1 MADRNLVLQLLITAR
16 DQASAALER
25 VGAGIQAIGGSVSQ
39 ALGPLRNFGALLA
52 ATAGL
57 GGAKELLDRAEAYT
71 RLTNQLRVATQG
83 EEEYQAALEAVVAVA
98 RRSNADLDSTAN
110 LYGKIAQNAE
120 TLGLSQGQV
129 ADVTELVAKAMQLSG
144 AEASAASGA
153 ILQLGQALGSGAL
166 RGDEFNS
173 IMEASPKLM
182 EALAAGLGVAVGEL
196 RAMAE
201 AGQLTADR
209 VVKALLTQKVA
220 IDEVYGK
227 LPQTVGQAM
236 TGLANAGT
244 LFVGK
249 LNEQT
254 GATQSLA
261 SGLKFLA
268 ENLDAVAALM
278 GAAFAAALAKGTV
291 AFGQQVA
298 AMLAAK
304 AAARELAIAA
314 AAQQQEAVAAA
325 QGHLAAAQAAANRAL
340 AEQRL
345 ALQVVAAMEA
355 ELGYGVVTANLT
367 AARQQAAAAAAAATA
382 ATQRYAAAQAAL
394 VAAQGAGTASVGLF
408 ARAMGLLTGPVGL
421 IALAV
426 SAFAGLYAAFS
437 RQKPATD
444 ALTSSLDE
452 YSAALK
458 KATAAQLAVQALDL
472 DRQIAA
478 QKTAL
483 ADATREW
490 EIHKSWLD
498 NAAESGRDV
507 GKTQEALTRSAAALE
522 VETQKLNELNERRNQ
537 LLQEQETRAKATAS
551 ADGALIGQYTQQAT
565 AMDKLSVAIQE
576 RAKHLKTVSD
586 AQIRETEALL
596 AKAEAEG
603 KVVEIDRL
611 TVQLA
616 AQRATQARL
625 AAELARGEATA
636 AMVKVA
642 ALESIERTQ
651 QRLTPQEAAALQA
664 AREAAT
670 AKTAEAAAA
679 EALAAQLD
687 AQAKSA
693 ETGTEATQRLADVLE
708 KLHAETERNIE
719 AADRETTVRRT
730 QIAAALE
737 LATAKGN
744 EAEAARLS
752 AEAAQEE
759 VAASTER
766 IQQLTEQQTLV
777 ERHINLLYEQA
788 NADGVYTEAE
798 RAVIEALKD
807 KATETAQEIAGIEA
821 KLPLLEQE
829 AAQAER
835 MAGPIGALI
844 RLTEQRVAA
853 AGREI
858 AAIERGYDAQIR
870 EQQVIEAVANAKGDA
885 AAAAAAAVR
894 IKELEAEKA
903 QAVADALAREAE
915 AAIAAAD
922 AKKLEI
928 LASDRSIEA
937 KNTEIAAL
945 DALIAKQRESVAAA
959 QATAAAARAQADAA
973 ADSAAAANDASAAIR
988 ETGDATER
996 SGNQAAEYSE
1006 ALVYLAKNFD
1016 QLSERGK
1023 AALDAIGKGPDFT
1036 VLGQGVM
1043 SAWRYLE
1050 LITQATQKLD
1060 EAAGA
1065 EIEFNRRLQETAAL
1079 ANGVGEEA
1087 DRAREQLVR
1096 MAQTGATN
1104 IRGLTQDGEQAIQM
1118 LEDIKNAS
1126 LEAEAALSGLAADF
1140 ERQILQLRGDQRALL
1155 KLEHEDNLRRI
1166 EEEYARAG
1174 ALGRDEYAA
1183 AKRRAED
1190 LHKLKL
1196 QQIEEQDRQS
1206 RTRDT
1211 TTANNV
1217 KDAWSGAA
1225 DEIER
1230 AKTALAGINSADLN
1244 NVIGQ
1249 IGKVTGAAQQLRSVL

>member
-16 DQASAALER
+16 DQASAALAR
-25 VGAGIQAIGGSVSQ
+25 VGAGIQAIGGSASQ
-39 ALGPLRNFGALLA
+39 ALGPLRDFGALLA

-57 GGAKELLDRAEAYT
+57 GGAKELLDRADAYT

-201 AGQLTADR
+201 AGQLTSDR

-304 AAARELAIAA
+304 AAARELAVAA
-314 AAQQQEAVAAA
+314 AAQQREAVAAA

-355 ELGYGVVTANLT
+355 ELGYGVVIANLT
-367 AARQQAAAAAAAATA
+367 AARQQASAAAIAATA

-507 GKTQEALTRSAAALE
+507 GETQDALTRSAAALE
-522 VETQKLNELNERRNQ
+522 VETQKLNELNERRNK
-537 LLQEQETRAKATAS
+537 LLEEQKTRAEATTG
-551 ADGALIGQYTQQAT
+551 ADAALVGQYNQQAT

-576 RAKHLKTVSD
+576 RAKYLKTVSD
-586 AQIRETEALL
+586 AQIEETEALL

-603 KVVEIDRL
+603 KVVEVDRL

-616 AQRATQARL
+616 AQRATAARL

-636 AMVKVA
+636 ATVKVT
-642 ALESIERTQ
+642 ALENIEKVQ
-651 QRLTPQEAAALQA
+651 GRLTPQEAAALKT

-679 EALAAQLD
+679 EALAAQLK
-687 AQAKSA
+687 ALAESAK
-693 ETGTEATQRLADVLE
+693 TGELATLRLSKELEALR
-708 KLHAETERNIE
+708 AETERNIE

-752 AEAAQEE
+752 AQAAREE
-759 VAASTER
+759 VEAGAER
-766 IQQLTEQQTLV
+766 IQQLTEQQTRI

-829 AAQAER
+829 ARQAEIL
-835 MAGPIGALI
+835 AGPIGDLT
-844 RLTEQRVAA
+844 RLYREQTAEHERAA
-853 AGREI
+853 SASERYYDTQI
-858 AAIERGYDAQIR
+858 AQKDAAI
-870 EQQVIEAVANAKGDA
+870 AVAKAKGDEATA
-885 AAAAAAAVR
+885 AALLLEKQDLEIEKADALSAA
-894 IKELEAEKA
+894 KA
-903 QAVADALAREAE
+903 QAAIDAQNVVEAKKLEAAASESISEAE
-915 AAIAAAD
+915 QREIDKLQEVAD
-922 AKKLEI
+922 AKKAAAEQARIYADALQEESDVAKESGEAQKEAGEKAEKATSGVMANVQDLIKGYDGLTEAGLEFAKSMDVKGMNYGMEGMI
-928 LASDRSIEA
+928 AFGRGVQQNTDRV
-937 KNTEIAAL
+937 IALL
-945 DALIAKQRESVAAA
+945 DAEKELNAEVERLSIIAEGTGISAKKAHDELLFM
-959 QATAAAARAQADAA
+959 AR
-973 ADSAAAANDASAAIR
+973 N
-988 ETGDATER
+988 G
-996 SGNQAAEYSE
+996 G
-1006 ALVYLAKNFD
+1006 
-1016 QLSERGK
+1016 
-1023 AALDAIGKGPDFT
+1023 
-1036 VLGQGVM
+1036 
-1043 SAWRYLE
+1043 
-1050 LITQATQKLD
+1050 
-1060 EAAGA
+1060 AG
-1065 EIEFNRRLQETAAL
+1065 
-1079 ANGVGEEA
+1079 
-1087 DRAREQLVR
+1087 
-1096 MAQTGATN
+1096 
-1104 IRGLTQDGEQAIQM
+1104 IRGLTTDGEAARQK
-1118 LEDIKNAS
+1118 LEEIRNAA
-1126 LEAEAALSGLAADF
+1126 LEAEQALSKMAQDLNR
-1140 ERQILQLRGDQRALL
+1140 EILQARGDERALL
-1155 KLEHEDNLRRI
+1155 ELEHQERLQNLEELYARSG
-1166 EEEYARAG
+1166 ELGAEEYQMAKSQA
-1174 ALGRDEYAA
+1174 DE
-1183 AKRRAED
+1183 
-1190 LHKLKL
+1190 LHRLKL
-1196 QQIEEQDRQS
+1196 QQLEEEAKQDKIKE
-1206 RTRDT
+1206 
-1211 TTANNV
+1211 TTASISSLANEV
-1217 KDAWSGAA
+1217 
-1225 DEIER
+1225 ER
-1230 AKTALAGINSADLN
+1230 AKGAISGLN
-1244 NVIGQ
+1244 NSDLSNIVGQ
-1249 IGKVTGAAQQLRSVL
+1249 LGQVTGAAQHLRSVL

>member
-16 DQASAALER
+16 DQASAALAR
-25 VGAGIQAIGGSVSQ
+25 VGAGIQAIGDSVSQ
-39 ALGPLRNFGALLA
+39 ALGPLRDFGALLA

-57 GGAKELLDRAEAYT
+57 GGAKELLDRADAYT

-201 AGQLTADR
+201 AGQLTSDR

-304 AAARELAIAA
+304 AAARELAVAA
-314 AAQQQEAVAAA
+314 AAQQREAVAAA

-355 ELGYGVVTANLT
+355 ELGYGVVIANLT
-367 AARQQAAAAAAAATA
+367 AARQQASAAAIAATA

-507 GKTQEALTRSAAALE
+507 GETQDALTRSAAALE
-522 VETQKLNELNERRNQ
+522 VETQKLNELNERRNK
-537 LLQEQETRAKATAS
+537 LLEEQKTRAEATTG
-551 ADGALIGQYTQQAT
+551 ADAALVGQYNQQAT

-576 RAKHLKTVSD
+576 RAKYLKTVSD
-586 AQIRETEALL
+586 AQIEETEALL

-603 KVVEIDRL
+603 KVVEVDRL

-616 AQRATQARL
+616 AQRATAARL

-636 AMVKVA
+636 ATVKVT
-642 ALESIERTQ
+642 ALENIEKVQ
-651 QRLTPQEAAALQA
+651 GRLTPQEAAALKT

-679 EALAAQLD
+679 EALAAQLK
-687 AQAKSA
+687 ALAESAK
-693 ETGTEATQRLADVLE
+693 TGELATLRLSKELEALR
-708 KLHAETERNIE
+708 AETERNIE

-752 AEAAQEE
+752 AQAAREE
-759 VAASTER
+759 VEAGAER
-766 IQQLTEQQTLV
+766 IQQLTEQQTRI

-829 AAQAER
+829 ARQAEIL
-835 MAGPIGALI
+835 AGPIGDLT
-844 RLTEQRVAA
+844 RLYREQTAEHERAA
-853 AGREI
+853 SASERYYDTQI
-858 AAIERGYDAQIR
+858 AQKDAAI
-870 EQQVIEAVANAKGDA
+870 AVAKAKGDEATA
-885 AAAAAAAVR
+885 AALLLEKQDLEIEKADALSAA
-894 IKELEAEKA
+894 KA
-903 QAVADALAREAE
+903 QAAIDAQNVVEAKKLEAAASESISEAE
-915 AAIAAAD
+915 QREIDKLQEVAD
-922 AKKLEI
+922 AKKAAAEQARIYADALQEESDVAKESGEAQKEAGEKAEKATSGVMANVQDLIKGYDGLTEAGLEFAKSMDVKGMNYGMEGI
-928 LASDRSIEA
+928 IAFGRGVQQNTDRV
-937 KNTEIAAL
+937 IALL
-945 DALIAKQRESVAAA
+945 DAEKELNAEVERLSIIAEGTGISAKKAHDELLFM
-959 QATAAAARAQADAA
+959 AR
-973 ADSAAAANDASAAIR
+973 N
-988 ETGDATER
+988 G
-996 SGNQAAEYSE
+996 G
-1006 ALVYLAKNFD
+1006 
-1016 QLSERGK
+1016 
-1023 AALDAIGKGPDFT
+1023 
-1036 VLGQGVM
+1036 
-1043 SAWRYLE
+1043 
-1050 LITQATQKLD
+1050 
-1060 EAAGA
+1060 AG
-1065 EIEFNRRLQETAAL
+1065 
-1079 ANGVGEEA
+1079 
-1087 DRAREQLVR
+1087 
-1096 MAQTGATN
+1096 
-1104 IRGLTQDGEQAIQM
+1104 IRGLTTDGEAARQK
-1118 LEDIKNAS
+1118 LEEIRNAA
-1126 LEAEAALSGLAADF
+1126 LEAEQALSKMAQDLNR
-1140 ERQILQLRGDQRALL
+1140 EILQARGDERALL
-1155 KLEHEDNLRRI
+1155 ELEHQERLQNLEELYARSGQLGA
-1166 EEEYARAG
+1166 EEYQMAKSQA
-1174 ALGRDEYAA
+1174 DE
-1183 AKRRAED
+1183 
-1190 LHKLKL
+1190 LHRLKL
-1196 QQIEEQDRQS
+1196 QQLEEEAKQDKIKE
-1206 RTRDT
+1206 
-1211 TTANNV
+1211 TTASISSLANEV
-1217 KDAWSGAA
+1217 
-1225 DEIER
+1225 ER
-1230 AKTALAGINSADLN
+1230 AKGAISGLN
-1244 NVIGQ
+1244 NSDLSNIVGQ
-1249 IGKVTGAAQQLRSVL
+1249 LGQVTGAAQHLRSVL

>member
-16 DQASAALER
+16 DQASAALAR

-39 ALGPLRNFGALLA
+39 ALGPLRDFGALLA

-57 GGAKELLDRAEAYT
+57 GGAKELLDRADAYT

-201 AGQLTADR
+201 AGQLTSDR

-304 AAARELAIAA
+304 AAARELAVAA
-314 AAQQQEAVAAA
+314 AAQQREAVAAA

-355 ELGYGVVTANLT
+355 ELGYGVVIANLT
-367 AARQQAAAAAAAATA
+367 AARQQASAAAIAATA

-507 GKTQEALTRSAAALE
+507 GETQDALTRSAAALE
-522 VETQKLNELNERRNQ
+522 VETQKLNELNERRNK
-537 LLQEQETRAKATAS
+537 LLEEQKTRAEATTG
-551 ADGALIGQYTQQAT
+551 ADAALVGQYNQQAT

-576 RAKHLKTVSD
+576 RAKYLKTVSD
-586 AQIRETEALL
+586 AQIEETEALL

-603 KVVEIDRL
+603 KVVEVDRL
-611 TVQLA
+611 TLQLA
-616 AQRATQARL
+616 AQRATAARL

-636 AMVKVA
+636 ATVKVT
-642 ALESIERTQ
+642 ALENIEKVQ
-651 QRLTPQEAAALQA
+651 GRLTPQEAAALKT

-679 EALAAQLD
+679 EALAAQLK
-687 AQAKSA
+687 ALAESAK
-693 ETGTEATQRLADVLE
+693 TGELATLRLSKELEALR
-708 KLHAETERNIE
+708 AETERNIE

-752 AEAAQEE
+752 AQAAREE
-759 VAASTER
+759 VEAGAER
-766 IQQLTEQQTLV
+766 IQQLTEQQTRI

-829 AAQAER
+829 ARQAEIL
-835 MAGPIGALI
+835 AGPIGDLT
-844 RLTEQRVAA
+844 RLYREQTAEHERAA
-853 AGREI
+853 SASERYYDTQI
-858 AAIERGYDAQIR
+858 AQKDAAI
-870 EQQVIEAVANAKGDA
+870 AVAKAKGDEATA
-885 AAAAAAAVR
+885 AALLLEKQDLEIEKADALSAA
-894 IKELEAEKA
+894 KA
-903 QAVADALAREAE
+903 QAAIDAQNVVEAKKLEAAASEGISEAE
-915 AAIAAAD
+915 QREIDKLQEVAD
-922 AKKLEI
+922 AKK
-928 LASDRSIEA
+928 
-937 KNTEIAAL
+937 AAAEQARIYA
-945 DALIAKQRESVAAA
+945 DALQEESDVAKESGEA
-959 QATAAAARAQADAA
+959 QKEAGEKAEKAT
-973 ADSAAAANDASAAIR
+973 S
-988 ETGDATER
+988 
-996 SGNQAAEYSE
+996 
-1006 ALVYLAKNFD
+1006 
-1016 QLSERGK
+1016 
-1023 AALDAIGKGPDFT
+1023 
-1036 VLGQGVM
+1036 GVM
-1043 SAWRYLE
+1043 ANVQDLIKGYDGLTEAGLEFAKSMDVKGMNYGMEGIIAFGRGVQQNTDRVIALIDAEKELNAEVERLSIIAEGTGISAKKAHDE
-1050 LITQATQKLD
+1050 LLFMARNGG
-1060 EAAGA
+1060 AG
-1065 EIEFNRRLQETAAL
+1065 
-1079 ANGVGEEA
+1079 
-1087 DRAREQLVR
+1087 
-1096 MAQTGATN
+1096 
-1104 IRGLTQDGEQAIQM
+1104 IRGLTTDGEAARQK
-1118 LEDIKNAS
+1118 LEEIRNAA
-1126 LEAEAALSGLAADF
+1126 LEAEQALSKMAQDLNR
-1140 ERQILQLRGDQRALL
+1140 EILQARGDERALL
-1155 KLEHEDNLRRI
+1155 ELEHQERLQNLEELYARSGQLGA
-1166 EEEYARAG
+1166 EEYQRAKSQ
-1174 ALGRDEYAA
+1174 ADE
-1183 AKRRAED
+1183 
-1190 LHKLKL
+1190 LHRLKL
-1196 QQIEEQDRQS
+1196 QQLEEEAKQDKIKE
-1206 RTRDT
+1206 
-1211 TTANNV
+1211 TTASISSLANEV
-1217 KDAWSGAA
+1217 
-1225 DEIER
+1225 ER
-1230 AKTALAGINSADLN
+1230 AKGAISGLN
-1244 NVIGQ
+1244 NSDLSNIVGQ
-1249 IGKVTGAAQQLRSVL
+1249 LGQVTGAAQHLRSVL

>member
-16 DQASAALER
+16 DQASAALAR

-39 ALGPLRNFGALLA
+39 ALGPLRDFGALLA

-57 GGAKELLDRAEAYT
+57 GGAKELLDRADAYT

-201 AGQLTADR
+201 AGQLTSDR

-304 AAARELAIAA
+304 AAARELAVAA
-314 AAQQQEAVAAA
+314 AAQQREAVAAA

-355 ELGYGVVTANLT
+355 ELGYGVVIANLT
-367 AARQQAAAAAAAATA
+367 AARQQASAAAIAATA

-437 RQKPATD
+437 RQKPTTD

-472 DRQIAA
+472 DRQIVA

-507 GKTQEALTRSAAALE
+507 GETQDALTRSAAALE
-522 VETQKLNELNERRNQ
+522 VETQKLNELNERRNK
-537 LLQEQETRAKATAS
+537 LLEEQKTRAEATTG
-551 ADGALIGQYTQQAT
+551 ADAALVGQYNQQAT

-576 RAKHLKTVSD
+576 RAKYLKTVSD
-586 AQIRETEALL
+586 AQIEETEALL

-603 KVVEIDRL
+603 KVVEVDRL

-616 AQRATQARL
+616 AQRATAARL

-636 AMVKVA
+636 ATVKVT
-642 ALESIERTQ
+642 ALENIEKVQ
-651 QRLTPQEAAALQA
+651 GRLTPQEAAALKT

-679 EALAAQLD
+679 EALAAQLK
-687 AQAKSA
+687 ALAESAK
-693 ETGTEATQRLADVLE
+693 TGELATLRLSKELEALR
-708 KLHAETERNIE
+708 AETERNIE

-752 AEAAQEE
+752 AQAAREE
-759 VAASTER
+759 VEAGAER
-766 IQQLTEQQTLV
+766 IQQLTEQQTRI

-829 AAQAER
+829 ARQAEIL
-835 MAGPIGALI
+835 AGPIGDLT
-844 RLTEQRVAA
+844 RLYREQTAEHERAA
-853 AGREI
+853 SASERYYDTQI
-858 AAIERGYDAQIR
+858 AQKDAAI
-870 EQQVIEAVANAKGDA
+870 AVAKAKGDEATA
-885 AAAAAAAVR
+885 AALLLEKQDLEIEKADALSAA
-894 IKELEAEKA
+894 KA
-903 QAVADALAREAE
+903 QAAIDAQNVVEAKKLEAAASESISEAE
-915 AAIAAAD
+915 QREIDKLQEVAD
-922 AKKLEI
+922 AKKAAAEQARIYADALQEESDVAKESGEAQKEAGEKAEKATSGVMANVQDLIKGYDGLTEAGLEFAKSMDVKGMNYGMEGI
-928 LASDRSIEA
+928 IAFGRGVQQNTDRV
-937 KNTEIAAL
+937 IALL
-945 DALIAKQRESVAAA
+945 DAEKELNAEVERLSIIAEGTGISAKKAHDELLFM
-959 QATAAAARAQADAA
+959 AR
-973 ADSAAAANDASAAIR
+973 N
-988 ETGDATER
+988 G
-996 SGNQAAEYSE
+996 G
-1006 ALVYLAKNFD
+1006 
-1016 QLSERGK
+1016 
-1023 AALDAIGKGPDFT
+1023 
-1036 VLGQGVM
+1036 
-1043 SAWRYLE
+1043 
-1050 LITQATQKLD
+1050 
-1060 EAAGA
+1060 AG
-1065 EIEFNRRLQETAAL
+1065 
-1079 ANGVGEEA
+1079 
-1087 DRAREQLVR
+1087 
-1096 MAQTGATN
+1096 
-1104 IRGLTQDGEQAIQM
+1104 IRGLTTDGEAARQK
-1118 LEDIKNAS
+1118 LEEIRNAA
-1126 LEAEAALSGLAADF
+1126 LEAEQALSKMAQDLNR
-1140 ERQILQLRGDQRALL
+1140 EILQARGDERALL
-1155 KLEHEDNLRRI
+1155 ELEHQERLQNLEELYARSGQLGA
-1166 EEEYARAG
+1166 EEYQRAKSQ
-1174 ALGRDEYAA
+1174 ADE
-1183 AKRRAED
+1183 
-1190 LHKLKL
+1190 LHRLKL
-1196 QQIEEQDRQS
+1196 QQLEEEAKQDKIKE
-1206 RTRDT
+1206 
-1211 TTANNV
+1211 TTASISSLANEV
-1217 KDAWSGAA
+1217 
-1225 DEIER
+1225 ER
-1230 AKTALAGINSADLN
+1230 AKGAISGLN
-1244 NVIGQ
+1244 NSDLSNIVGQ
-1249 IGKVTGAAQQLRSVL
+1249 LGQVTGAAQHLRSVL